1 MGACEEQ
8 QQVGDDNSRGVCGF
22 MEAGVEAGFAARVLH
37 TTVDA
42 FGSLSVVRIITNDYD
57 IDDASSKKK
66 FKSLPNEVVVLRSG
80 EKVKLPSGSACFA
93 LLYGKERTPLN
104 KDEAIPGS
112 VIAIP
117 KLPDSV
123 HTNDILLIPQ
133 ASKQAGGGEELDIIG
148 LETE

>member
-1 MGACEEQ
+1 MGDVMAYILPSPLEMREESLRKACEEQ
-8 QQVGDDNSRGVCGF
+8 QQVGDDSSRGVCGF

-80 EKVKLPSGSACFA
+80 
-93 LLYGKERTPLN
+93 
-104 KDEAIPGS
+104 
-112 VIAIP
+112 
-117 KLPDSV
+117 
-123 HTNDILLIPQ
+123 
-133 ASKQAGGGEELDIIG
+133 
-148 LETE
+148 